1 MRKSHEIAAD
11 LNARMASLQAE
22 TDAAKREAL
31 AAEVESFTN
40 ELREAQVEEAAQRA
54 LLNQRT
60 LSPEEKKELKRF
72 SLSKFIREAASSHG
86 LTGFEAEMNQE
97 AEKEMRAAGQ
107 TLAGVGIPTVLLGTR
122 VFDNNNITTA
132 TEGKEFAAITEWSYI
147 EALRNAM
154 LGARLGVR
162 YIPGMQGN
170 ARIVKGGGVT
180 ASWLAEEA
188 AASKVKDTFSTVDM
202 TPHRLQVLGGYT
214 YDLLKQSALPV
225 EQILWDELIRAHAQA
240 LDDAIFNGSGSSGQP
255 LGILAN
261 TGIGDVAGGTNGA
274 AISWANIVALEST
287 VGAANGLFG
296 RLAYVTNSKVAG
308 AMKSTPQ
315 VAGFPRYMME
325 DGRAN
330 GFAVEVSNSIP
341 SNLTKGTASES
352 KKPVTKEQM
361 PMRALVARAATG
373 RHTSM
378 AVDPG
383 SPKASSQPHLA
394 ATMGMRMTE
403 NSSRITLCIKE
414 MVPAAT

>member
-31 AAEVESFTN
+31 AAEVESLTN

-54 LLNQRT
+54 LLNQRA

-72 SLSKFIREAASSHG
+72 SLAKFIREAATNQLS
-86 LTGFEAEMNQE
+86 GFEAEMNQE
-97 AEKEMRAAGQ
+97 ADKEMRAAGQ
-107 TLAGVGIPTVLLGTR
+107 SLSRGTGIPSILLGLRT
-122 VFDNNNITTA
+122 FDNNNITTA

-147 EALRNAM
+147 DALRNAM

-180 ASWLAEEA
+180 ASWLTEEA

-214 YDLLKQSALPV
+214 YDLLKQAALPV
-225 EQILWDELIRAHAQA
+225 ERILWDELIRAHAQA
-240 LDDAIFNGSGSSGQP
+240 LDDAIFNGTGSSGQP

-308 AMKSTPQ
+308 AMKATPQ
-315 VAGFPRYMME
+315 VVGYPRYMME
-325 DGRAN
+325 DGRTN
-330 GFAVEVSNSIP
+330 GFDVHVTNAIP
-341 SNLTKGTASES
+341 SNLTKGTASGVCSAMIFGNFEE
-352 KKPVTKEQM
+352 V
-361 PMRALVARAATG
+361 LVPQWG
-373 RHTSM
+373 GLDM
-378 AVDPG
+378 IVDPF
-383 SPKASSQPHLA
+383 SSKAKGVVEVTAIAYHDVCVRRPACFA
-394 ATMGMRMTE
+394 A
-403 NSSRITLCIKE
+403 IKDIKT
-414 MVPAAT
+414 A

>member
-31 AAEVESFTN
+31 AAEVESLTN

-72 SLSKFIREAASSHG
+72 SLTKFIREAAAGKLS
-86 LTGFEAEMNQE
+86 GFEAEMNEE
-97 AEKEMRAAGQ
+97 AGKEMRASGQ
-107 TLAGVGIPTVLLGTR
+107 TLSGVGIPTILLGTR

-180 ASWLAEEA
+180 ASWLVEEG
-188 AASKVKDTFSTVDM
+188 AASKVKDSFSTVEM
-202 TPHRLQVLGGYT
+202 TPHRLQILGGYT
-214 YDLLKQSALPV
+214 YDLLKQAALPV

-240 LDDAIFNGSGSSGQP
+240 LDAAIFNGTGATGQP
-255 LGILAN
+255 LGILAT
-261 TGIGDVAGGTNGA
+261 TGIGDVAGGANGA
-274 AISWANIVALEST
+274 ALSWANIVALESA

-296 RLAYVTNSKVAG
+296 RLAYVTNSKVSG
-308 AMKSTPQ
+308 HMKSTPQ
-315 VAGFPRYMME
+315 VSGYPRYLME
-325 DGRAN
+325 NGRTN
-330 GFAVEVSNSIP
+330 GFAVEVTNAIP
-341 SNLTKGTASES
+341 SDLTKGTG
-352 KKPVTKEQM
+352 T
-361 PMRALVARAATG
+361 ALSAMIFGNFEEVLVPQWG
-373 RHTSM
+373 GLDM
-378 AVDPG
+378 IVDPF
-383 SPKASSQPHLA
+383 SSKAKGVVEVTAIAYHDVCVRRPACFA
-394 ATMGMRMTE
+394 A
-403 NSSRITLCIKE
+403 IKDIKT
-414 MVPAAT
+414 A

>member
-31 AAEVESFTN
+31 AAEVESLTN

-60 LSPEEKKELKRF
+60 ISPEEKKELKRF
-72 SLSKFIREAASSHG
+72 SLTKFIREAAAGKLS
-86 LTGFEAEMNQE
+86 GFEAEMNEE
-97 AEKEMRAAGQ
+97 AGKEMRASGQ
-107 TLAGVGIPTVLLGTR
+107 TLAGVGIPSVLLGLRT
-122 VFDNNNITTA
+122 FDNNNITAA

-170 ARIVKGGGVT
+170 ARIVKGGGVS

-188 AASKVKDTFSTVDM
+188 AATKVKDSFSPVDM
-202 TPHRLQVLGGYT
+202 TPHRLQILGGYT
-214 YDLLKQSALPV
+214 YDLLKQAALPV

-240 LDDAIFNGSGSSGQP
+240 LDAAIFNGTGADGQP
-255 LGILAN
+255 LGILAT
-261 TGIGDVAGGTNGA
+261 TGIGDVEGGANGA
-274 AISWANIVALEST
+274 ALSWANIVALESA

-308 AMKSTPQ
+308 HMKRTPQ
-315 VAGFPRYMME
+315 VSGYPRYLME
-325 DGRAN
+325 DGRTN
-330 GFAVEVSNSIP
+330 GFAVEVTNAIP
-341 SNLTKGTASES
+341 SDLTKGNGTALSAMIFGNFEE
-352 KKPVTKEQM
+352 V
-361 PMRALVARAATG
+361 LVPQWG
-373 RHTSM
+373 GLDM
-378 AVDPG
+378 IVDPF
-383 SPKASSQPHLA
+383 SSKAKGVVEVTAIAYHDVCVRRPACFA
-394 ATMGMRMTE
+394 A
-403 NSSRITLCIKE
+403 IKDIKT
-414 MVPAAT
+414 A

>member
-31 AAEVESFTN
+31 AAEVESLTN

-72 SLSKFIREAASSHG
+72 SLTKFIREAAAGKLS
-86 LTGFEAEMNQE
+86 GFEAEMNEE
-97 AEKEMRAAGQ
+97 AGKEMRASGQ
-107 TLAGVGIPTVLLGTR
+107 TLAGVGIPTILLGTR

-132 TEGKEFAAITEWSYI
+132 TEGKEFQAITEWSYI

-180 ASWLAEEA
+180 ASWLVEEG
-188 AASKVKDTFSTVDM
+188 AASKVKDSFSTVDM
-202 TPHRLQVLGGYT
+202 TPHRLQILGGYT
-214 YDLLKQSALPV
+214 YDLLKQAALPV

-240 LDDAIFNGSGSSGQP
+240 LDAAIFNGTGATGQP
-255 LGILAN
+255 LGILAT
-261 TGIGDVAGGTNGA
+261 TGIGDVAGGANGA
-274 AISWANIVALEST
+274 ALSWANIVALESA

-308 AMKSTPQ
+308 HMKSTPQ
-315 VAGFPRYMME
+315 VSGYPRYLME
-325 DGRAN
+325 DGRTN
-330 GFAVEVSNSIP
+330 GFAVEVTNAIP
-341 SNLTKGTASES
+341 SDLTKGTG
-352 KKPVTKEQM
+352 T
-361 PMRALVARAATG
+361 ALSAMIFGNFEEVLVPQWG
-373 RHTSM
+373 GLDM
-378 AVDPG
+378 IVDPF
-383 SPKASSQPHLA
+383 SSKAKGVVEVTAIAYHDVCVRRPACFA
-394 ATMGMRMTE
+394 A
-403 NSSRITLCIKE
+403 IKDIKT
-414 MVPAAT
+414 A

>member
-11 LNARMASLQAE
+11 LNARMAALQAE

-31 AAEVESFTN
+31 AAEVESLTK

-54 LLNQRT
+54 LLNQRA

-72 SLSKFIREAASSHG
+72 SLAKFIREAATNQLS
-86 LTGFEAEMNQE
+86 GFEAEMNQE
-97 AEKEMRAAGQ
+97 ADKEMRAAGQ
-107 TLAGVGIPTVLLGTR
+107 SLSRGTGIPSILLGLRT
-122 VFDNNNITTA
+122 FDNNNITTA
-132 TEGKEFAAITEWSYI
+132 TEGAEFAAITEWSYI

-170 ARIVKGGGVT
+170 ARIVKGGGMT
-180 ASWLAEEA
+180 ASWLTEEA
-188 AASKVKDTFSTVDM
+188 AASKVKENFSTIDM

-214 YDLLKQSALPV
+214 YDLLKQAALPV

-308 AMKSTPQ
+308 SMKSTPQ
-315 VAGFPRYMME
+315 VAGYPRYMME
-325 DGRAN
+325 DGRTN
-330 GFAVEVSNSIP
+330 GFDVHVTNAIP
-341 SNLTKGTASES
+341 SNLTKGTASGVCSAMIFGNFEE
-352 KKPVTKEQM
+352 V
-361 PMRALVARAATG
+361 LVPQWG
-373 RHTSM
+373 GLDM
-378 AVDPG
+378 IVDPF
-383 SPKASSQPHLA
+383 SSKAKGVVEVTAIAYHDVCVRRPACFA
-394 ATMGMRMTE
+394 A
-403 NSSRITLCIKE
+403 IKDIKT
-414 MVPAAT
+414 A

>member
-22 TDAAKREAL
+22 TDAAKRDAL
-31 AAEVESFTN
+31 AGEVESLTN

-72 SLSKFIREAASSHG
+72 SLSKFIREAAAG
-86 LTGFEAEMNQE
+86 KLTGFESEMNEE
-97 AEKEMRAAGQ
+97 AAKEMRASGQ
-107 TLAGVGIPTVLLGTR
+107 SLAGVGIPTLLLGLRT
-122 VFDNNNITTA
+122 FDNNNITTA

-170 ARIVKGGGVT
+170 ARIVKGGGVS

-202 TPHRLQVLGGYT
+202 TPHRLQILGGYT

-240 LDDAIFNGSGSSGQP
+240 LDDAIFNGSGTSGQP

-274 AISWANIVALEST
+274 AISWANIVALESK
-287 VGAANGLFG
+287 VGDANGLFG

-308 AMKSTPQ
+308 SMKASPQ

-325 DGRAN
+325 DGRTN
-330 GFAVEVSNSIP
+330 GFAVEVTNAIP
-341 SNLTKGTASES
+341 SNLTKGTAAGVCSAMIFGNFEEVFA
-352 KKPVTKEQM
+352 PQWGGLDM
-361 PMRALVARAATG
+361 I
-373 RHTSM
+373 
-378 AVDPG
+378 VDPF
-383 SPKASSQPHLA
+383 SSKGKGVVEVTALA
-394 ATMGMRMTE
+394 YHDVCVRRPA
-403 NSSRITLCIKE
+403 CFAAIKDIKT
-414 MVPAAT
+414 A

>member
-31 AAEVESFTN
+31 AAEVESLTQ

-54 LLNQRT
+54 LLSQRT
-60 LSPEEKKELKRF
+60 LSEPEKKELRQF
-72 SLSKFIREAASSHG
+72 SIAKFLREAATREG
-86 LTGFEAEMNQE
+86 LTGFEAEMSQE
-97 AEKEMRAAGQ
+97 AEKEMREAGKSI
-107 TLAGVGIPTVLLGTR
+107 AGFGIPTVLLGVRT
-122 VFDNNNITTA
+122 FDNNNITTA
-132 TEGKEFAAITEWSYI
+132 TEGKEFQAITEWSYI
-147 EALRNAM
+147 DALRNAM

-214 YDLLKQSALPV
+214 YDLLKQAALPV

-287 VGAANGLFG
+287 VGTANGLFG

-315 VAGFPRYMME
+315 VQNYPRYMME
-325 DGRAN
+325 DGRTN
-330 GFAVEVSNSIP
+330 GFDVHVTNAIP
-341 SNLTKGTASES
+341 SNLTKGTASGVCSAMIFGNFEE
-352 KKPVTKEQM
+352 V
-361 PMRALVARAATG
+361 LVPQWG
-373 RHTSM
+373 GLDM
-378 AVDPG
+378 IVDPF
-383 SPKASSQPHLA
+383 SSKAKGVVEVTAIAYHDVCVRRPACFA
-394 ATMGMRMTE
+394 A
-403 NSSRITLCIKE
+403 IKDIKT
-414 MVPAAT
+414 A

>member
-72 SLSKFIREAASSHG
+72 SLSKFIREAAGKG
-86 LTGFEAEMNQE
+86 LTGFESEMNQE
-97 AEKEMRAAGQ
+97 AEKEMREAGK
-107 TLAGVGIPTVLLGTR
+107 TLSGFGIPTVLLGVRT
-122 VFDNNNITTA
+122 FDNNNITTA

-147 EALRNAM
+147 DALRNAM

-170 ARIVKGGGVT
+170 ARIVKGGGVS

-188 AASKVKDTFSTVDM
+188 AASKVKENFGTVDM
-202 TPHRLQVLGGYT
+202 TPHRLQILGGYT
-214 YDLLKQSALPV
+214 YDLLKQAALPV

-240 LDDAIFNGSGSSGQP
+240 LDAAIFNGSGSSGQP
-255 LGILAN
+255 LGILADTN
-261 TGIGDVAGGTNGA
+261 IGSVEGGEHGA
-274 AISWANIVALEST
+274 AISYANVVALET
-287 VGAANGLFG
+287 AVGNANGLFG

-308 AMKSTPQ
+308 AMKSTAKESGYPS
-315 VAGFPRYMME
+315 YIME

-330 GFAVEVSNSIP
+330 GFEVHVTNAIP
-341 SNLTKGTASES
+341 SNLTKGSASGICSAMIFGNFEE
-352 KKPVTKEQM
+352 V
-361 PMRALVARAATG
+361 LVPQWG
-373 RHTSM
+373 GLDM
-378 AVDPG
+378 IVDPY
-383 SPKASSQPHLA
+383 SSKAKGVVEVTAIAYHDVCVRRPGCFA
-394 ATMGMRMTE
+394 A
-403 NSSRITLCIKE
+403 IKDIK
-414 MVPAAT
+414 A

>member
-72 SLSKFIREAASSHG
+72 SLAKFIREAASSHG
-86 LTGFEAEMNQE
+86 LTGFEAEMSQE

-122 VFDNNNITTA
+122 TFDNNNITTA

-147 EALRNAM
+147 DALRNAM

-214 YDLLKQSALPV
+214 YDLLKQAALPV
-225 EQILWDELIRAHAQA
+225 ERILWDELIRAHAQA
-240 LDDAIFNGSGSSGQP
+240 LDDAIFNGSGTSGQP

-261 TGIGDVAGGTNGA
+261 TGIGDVAGGANGA

-330 GFAVEVSNSIP
+330 GFAVEVSNAIP
-341 SNLTKGTASES
+341 SNLTKGSASGVCSAMIFGNFEEVLVPQWGGLDMIIDPLSQKGKGVVELCAIAYHDVCVRRPGCFAAIKDIKTA
-352 KKPVTKEQM
+352 
-361 PMRALVARAATG
+361 
-373 RHTSM
+373 
-378 AVDPG
+378 
-383 SPKASSQPHLA
+383 
-394 ATMGMRMTE
+394 
-403 NSSRITLCIKE
+403 
-414 MVPAAT
+414 

>member
-72 SLSKFIREAASSHG
+72 SLSKFIREAAGKG
-86 LTGFEAEMNQE
+86 LTGFEAEMSQE
-97 AEKEMRAAGQ
+97 AEKEMREAGKS
-107 TLAGVGIPTVLLGTR
+107 LSGFGIPTVLLGVRT
-122 VFDNNNITTA
+122 FDNNNVTTA
-132 TEGKEFAAITEWSYI
+132 TEGAEFAAITEWSYI

-188 AASKVKDTFSTVDM
+188 AASKVKDSFSTVDM
-202 TPHRLQVLGGYT
+202 TPHRLQILGGYT
-214 YDLLKQSALPV
+214 YDLLKQAALPV

-261 TGIGDVAGGTNGA
+261 TGIGSVAGGTNGA
-274 AISWANIVALEST
+274 AISWANVVALEST

-308 AMKSTPQ
+308 AMKSTAKESGYPS
-315 VAGFPRYMME
+315 YIME

-330 GFAVEVSNSIP
+330 GFAVEVTNAIP
-341 SNLTKGTASES
+341 SNLTKGSASGICSAMIFGNFEE
-352 KKPVTKEQM
+352 V
-361 PMRALVARAATG
+361 LVPQWG
-373 RHTSM
+373 GLDM
-378 AVDPG
+378 IVDPY
-383 SPKASSQPHLA
+383 SSKAKGVVEVTAIAYHDVCVRRPACFA
-394 ATMGMRMTE
+394 A
-403 NSSRITLCIKE
+403 IKDIK
-414 MVPAAT
+414 A

>member
-31 AAEVESFTN
+31 AAEVESLTN

-72 SLSKFIREAASSHG
+72 SLTKFIREAAAGKLS
-86 LTGFEAEMNQE
+86 GFEAEMNEE
-97 AEKEMRAAGQ
+97 AGKEMRASGQ
-107 TLAGVGIPTVLLGTR
+107 TLAGVGIPTILLGTR

-188 AASKVKDTFSTVDM
+188 AASKVKDTFSTIDM
-202 TPHRLQVLGGYT
+202 TPHRLQILGGYT

-225 EQILWDELIRAHAQA
+225 EQILWDELIRGHAQA

-308 AMKSTPQ
+308 AMKATPQ
-315 VAGFPRYMME
+315 VAGYPRYMME
-325 DGRAN
+325 DGRTN

-341 SNLTKGTASES
+341 SNLTKGTASGVCSAMIFGNFEE
-352 KKPVTKEQM
+352 V
-361 PMRALVARAATG
+361 LVPQWG
-373 RHTSM
+373 GLDM
-378 AVDPG
+378 IVDPY
-383 SPKASSQPHLA
+383 SSKAKGVVEVTALA
-394 ATMGMRMTE
+394 YHDVCVRRPA
-403 NSSRITLCIKE
+403 CFAAIKDIKT
-414 MVPAAT
+414 A

>member
-31 AAEVESFTN
+31 AAEVESLTN

-54 LLNQRT
+54 LLNQRA

-72 SLSKFIREAASSHG
+72 SLAKFIREAATNQLS
-86 LTGFEAEMNQE
+86 GFEAEMNQE
-97 AEKEMRAAGQ
+97 ADKEMRAAGQ
-107 TLAGVGIPTVLLGTR
+107 SLSRGTGIPSILLGLRT
-122 VFDNNNITTA
+122 FDNNNITTA

-147 EALRNAM
+147 DALRNAM

-170 ARIVKGGGVT
+170 ARIVKGGGVS
-180 ASWLAEEA
+180 ASWLAEEG
-188 AASKVKDTFSTVDM
+188 AASKVKDSFSTVDM

-214 YDLLKQSALPV
+214 YDLLKQAALPV
-225 EQILWDELIRAHAQA
+225 ERILWDELIRAHAQA
-240 LDDAIFNGSGSSGQP
+240 LDDAIFNGTGTSGQP

-261 TGIGDVAGGTNGA
+261 TGIGDVAGGANGA

-308 AMKSTPQ
+308 AMKATPQ
-315 VAGFPRYMME
+315 VTGYPRYMME
-325 DGRAN
+325 DGRTN
-330 GFAVEVSNSIP
+330 GFDVHVTNAIP
-341 SNLTKGTASES
+341 SNLTKGNGTALSAMLFGNFEEVFV
-352 KKPVTKEQM
+352 PQWGGLDM
-361 PMRALVARAATG
+361 I
-373 RHTSM
+373 
-378 AVDPG
+378 VDPF
-383 SPKASSQPHLA
+383 SSKAKGVVEVTAIAYHDVCVRRPACFA
-394 ATMGMRMTE
+394 A
-403 NSSRITLCIKE
+403 IKDIKTT
-414 MVPAAT
+414 A

>member
-72 SLSKFIREAASSHG
+72 SLTKFIREAASSHG

-97 AEKEMRAAGQ
+97 ADKEMRAAGQ
-107 TLAGVGIPTVLLGTR
+107 TLAGVGIPTVLLGLRT
-122 VFDNNNITTA
+122 FDNNNITTA

-147 EALRNAM
+147 DALRDAM

-188 AASKVKDTFSTVDM
+188 AASKVKENFGTVDM
-202 TPHRLQVLGGYT
+202 TPHRLQILGGYT
-214 YDLLKQSALPV
+214 YDLLKQAALPV
-225 EQILWDELIRAHAQA
+225 ERILWDELIRAHAQA
-240 LDDAIFNGSGSSGQP
+240 LDAAIFNGSGSSGQP
-255 LGILAN
+255 LGILADTN
-261 TGIGDVAGGTNGA
+261 IGSVEGGEDGA
-274 AISWANIVALEST
+274 AISYANVVALET
-287 VGAANGLFG
+287 AVGNANGLFG

-308 AMKSTPQ
+308 AMKST
-315 VAGFPRYMME
+315 ARETGYPRYIME

-330 GFAVEVSNSIP
+330 GFEVHVTNAIP
-341 SNLTKGTASES
+341 SNLTKGSASGVCSAMTFGNFEEVLVPQWGGLDMIIDPLSQKGKGVVELCAIAYHDVCVRRPGCFAAIKDIKTA
-352 KKPVTKEQM
+352 
-361 PMRALVARAATG
+361 
-373 RHTSM
+373 
-378 AVDPG
+378 
-383 SPKASSQPHLA
+383 
-394 ATMGMRMTE
+394 
-403 NSSRITLCIKE
+403 
-414 MVPAAT
+414 

>member
-31 AAEVESFTN
+31 AAEVESLTN

-72 SLSKFIREAASSHG
+72 SLTKFIREAAAGKLS
-86 LTGFEAEMNQE
+86 GFEAEMNEE
-97 AEKEMRAAGQ
+97 AAKEMRASGQ
-107 TLAGVGIPTVLLGTR
+107 SLAGVGIPTVLLGIR
-122 VFDNNNITTA
+122 LFDNNNITTA
-132 TEGKEFAAITEWSYI
+132 TEGKEFQAITEWSYI

-170 ARIVKGGGVT
+170 ARIVKGGGVS

-188 AASKVKDTFSTVDM
+188 AASKVKDSFSTVDM
-202 TPHRLQVLGGYT
+202 TPHRLQILGGYT
-214 YDLLKQSALPV
+214 YDLLKQAALPV
-225 EQILWDELIRAHAQA
+225 EQILWDELIRAHAQS
-240 LDDAIFNGSGSSGQP
+240 LDDAIFNGTGSNGQP
-255 LGILAN
+255 TGILAT

-308 AMKSTPQ
+308 SMKSTPQ

-330 GFAVEVSNSIP
+330 GFAVEVSNAIP
-341 SNLTKGTASES
+341 STLTKGTASGVCSAMIFGNYEE
-352 KKPVTKEQM
+352 V
-361 PMRALVARAATG
+361 LVPQWG
-373 RHTSM
+373 GLDM
-378 AVDPG
+378 IVDPF
-383 SPKASSQPHLA
+383 SSKAKGVVEVTAIAYHDVCVRRPACFA
-394 ATMGMRMTE
+394 A
-403 NSSRITLCIKE
+403 IKDIKT
-414 MVPAAT
+414 A

>member
-31 AAEVESFTN
+31 ATEVESLTN

-54 LLNQRT
+54 LLNQRA

-72 SLSKFIREAASSHG
+72 SLAKFIREAATNQLS
-86 LTGFEAEMNQE
+86 GFEAEMNQE
-97 AEKEMRAAGQ
+97 ADKEMRAAGQ
-107 TLAGVGIPTVLLGTR
+107 SLSRGTGIPSILLGLRT
-122 VFDNNNITTA
+122 FDNNNITTA
-132 TEGKEFAAITEWSYI
+132 TEGKEFQAITEWSYI
-147 EALRNAM
+147 DALRNAM

-180 ASWLAEEA
+180 ASWLTEEA

-214 YDLLKQSALPV
+214 YDLLKQAALPV
-225 EQILWDELIRAHAQA
+225 ERILWDELIRAHAQA

-308 AMKSTPQ
+308 AMKANPQ
-315 VAGFPRYMME
+315 VAGYPRYMME
-325 DGRAN
+325 DGRTN
-330 GFAVEVSNSIP
+330 GFDVHVTNAIP
-341 SNLTKGTASES
+341 SNLTKGTASGVCSAMIFGNFEE
-352 KKPVTKEQM
+352 V
-361 PMRALVARAATG
+361 LVPQWG
-373 RHTSM
+373 GLDM
-378 AVDPG
+378 IVDPF
-383 SPKASSQPHLA
+383 SSKAKGVVEVTAIAYHDVCVRRPACFA
-394 ATMGMRMTE
+394 A
-403 NSSRITLCIKE
+403 IKDIKT
-414 MVPAAT
+414 A

>member
-31 AAEVESFTN
+31 AAEVESLTN

-72 SLSKFIREAASSHG
+72 SLTKFIREAAAG
-86 LTGFEAEMNQE
+86 KLTGFEAEMNEE
-97 AEKEMRAAGQ
+97 AGKEMRASGQ
-107 TLAGVGIPTVLLGTR
+107 TLAGVGIPSVLLGLRT
-122 VFDNNNITTA
+122 FDNNNITTA

-170 ARIVKGGGVT
+170 ARIVKGGGVS

-202 TPHRLQVLGGYT
+202 TPHRLQILGGYT

-240 LDDAIFNGSGSSGQP
+240 LDAAIFNGTGADGQP

-261 TGIGDVAGGTNGA
+261 TGIGSVAGGANGA
-274 AISWANIVALEST
+274 ALSWANIVALEST

-308 AMKSTPQ
+308 HMKSTPQ
-315 VAGFPRYMME
+315 VSGYPRYLME
-325 DGRAN
+325 DGRTN
-330 GFAVEVSNSIP
+330 GFAVEVTNAIP
-341 SNLTKGTASES
+341 SDLTKGTG
-352 KKPVTKEQM
+352 T
-361 PMRALVARAATG
+361 ALSAMIFGNFEEVLVPQWG
-373 RHTSM
+373 GLDM
-378 AVDPG
+378 IVDPF
-383 SPKASSQPHLA
+383 SSKAKGVVEVTAIAYHDVCVRRPACFA
-394 ATMGMRMTE
+394 A
-403 NSSRITLCIKE
+403 IKDIKT
-414 MVPAAT
+414 A

>member
-31 AAEVESFTN
+31 AAEVESLTN

-72 SLSKFIREAASSHG
+72 SLSKFIREAASTQG
-86 LTGFEAEMNQE
+86 LSGFEAEMNQE
-97 AEKEMRAAGQ
+97 ADKEMRAAGQ
-107 TLAGVGIPTVLLGTR
+107 TLAGVGIPTILLGLRT
-122 VFDNNNITTA
+122 FDNNNITTA
-132 TEGKEFAAITEWSYI
+132 TEGAEFAAITEWSYI
-147 EALRNAM
+147 EALRDAM

-170 ARIVKGGGVT
+170 ARIVKGGGVS

-202 TPHRLQVLGGYT
+202 TPHRLQILGGYT

-225 EQILWDELIRAHAQA
+225 ERILWDELIRAHAQA
-240 LDDAIFNGSGSSGQP
+240 LDSAIFNGSGTSGQP

-261 TGIGDVAGGTNGA
+261 AGIGSVAGSGANGT
-274 AISWANIVALEST
+274 AINWANIVALESA
-287 VGAANGLFG
+287 VGDANGLFG

-308 AMKSTPQ
+308 SMKANPQ

-325 DGRAN
+325 DGRTN
-330 GFAVEVSNSIP
+330 GFAVEVSNAIP
-341 SNLTKGTASES
+341 SNLTKGTGTGLSAMIFGNFEE
-352 KKPVTKEQM
+352 V
-361 PMRALVARAATG
+361 LVPQWG
-373 RHTSM
+373 GLDM
-378 AVDPG
+378 IVDPL
-383 SPKASSQPHLA
+383 SQKGKGVVELCAIAYHDVCVRRPGCFA
-394 ATMGMRMTE
+394 A
-403 NSSRITLCIKE
+403 IKDIKT
-414 MVPAAT
+414 A